1 LEDNNNILINRIK
14 KNLFN
19 EFNKRDDIKMFLFD
33 NIDLKAKE
41 EIQRIKKE
49 EYYDNLINQVNLFES
64 FKKTNKRD
72 NNNERK
78 KKIFYEKEEDS
89 FEKNKREGKIII
101 YLFIIFKFFPAMNLR

>member
-1 LEDNNNILINRIK
+1 
-14 KNLFN
+14 
-19 EFNKRDDIKMFLFD
+19 M
-33 NIDLKAKE
+33 
-41 EIQRIKKE
+41 
-49 EYYDNLINQVNLFES
+49 DNLINQVNLFES

-101 YLFIIFKFFPAMNLR
+101 YLLFLSFFPL